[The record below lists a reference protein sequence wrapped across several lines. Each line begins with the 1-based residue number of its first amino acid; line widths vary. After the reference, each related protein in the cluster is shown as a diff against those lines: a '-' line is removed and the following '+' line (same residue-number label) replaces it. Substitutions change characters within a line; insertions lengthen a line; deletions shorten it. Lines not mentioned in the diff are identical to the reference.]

1 MNSTE
6 KKELIEAIKTIQVS
20 KKLNQKHYQY
30 LLQAISNLK
39 LEDKLI
45 KEIK

>member
-1 MNSTE
+1 MNQSE
-6 KKELIEAIKTIQVS
+6 KKELIEAIKNIQIS